1 MARKSSKLDLF
12 WPKKAKHGSLAPD
25 STKPRWKRFDGPYD
39 FHIHGKTCVRF
50 PFLLGNSQKW
60 QKMAQTRPFFD
71 QKKAKH
77 GRLAPDSTKA
87 SGKVLI
93 GHITSTCMGNHVLG
107 SFSSLATPKHGRRWR
122 KPGPF
127 LTKTAKHRKLASDST
142 KVNGNPFMCH
152 MTSRYMG
159 KHVLGSFC
167 SLATPRNGK
176 KNSPNLDLFWP
187 KKVKHGRL
195 ASDSTEPNRIAL
207 IRHMAVTFIGTHE
220 LESFFPI
227 VLPKE
232 WQKMA
237 KNGTSQTKTW
247 PKQFSIQ

>member
-1 MARKSSKLDLF
+1 MT
-12 WPKKAKHGSLAPD
+12 G
-25 STKPRWKRFDGPYD
+25 DGP
-39 FHIHGKTCVRF
+39 
-50 PFLLGNSQKW
+50 
-60 QKMAQTRPFFD
+60 KMVHFGP
-71 QKKAKH
+71 KLAKH

-87 SGKVLI
+87 SGKALI
-93 GHITSTCMGNHVLG
+93 GHITSTCMGKHVLG

-176 KNSPNLDLFWP
+176 KTAQTWTFFDQKKSSMAGLLLTQPNQ
-187 KKVKHGRL
+187 
-195 ASDSTEPNRIAL
+195 I
-207 IRHMAVTFIGTHE
+207 E
-220 LESFFPI
+220 LH
-227 VLPKE
+227 
-232 WQKMA
+232 
-237 KNGTSQTKTW
+237 
-247 PKQFSIQ
+247 